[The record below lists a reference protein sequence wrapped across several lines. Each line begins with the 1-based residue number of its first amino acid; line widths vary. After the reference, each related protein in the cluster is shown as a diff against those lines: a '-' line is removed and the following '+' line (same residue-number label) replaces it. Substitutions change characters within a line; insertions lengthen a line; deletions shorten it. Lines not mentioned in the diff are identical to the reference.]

1 MNYNMSYNSAEG
13 MAASL
18 GFQFSG
24 ATMVVSLIILAVTII
39 AFWKIFTKA
48 GKPGWACIVPI
59 YNLVVEFQIAGMN
72 PWLILLMLVP
82 IANIVVAIMLYINLA
97 KAFGKGTGFAVGL
110 IFLNFIFM
118 LILAFG
124 DAEYVGNN

>member
-1 MNYNMSYNSAEG
+1 